1 MMTNM
6 ELNNSPFNSLPADVS
21 KKLGKIKFSQTR
33 PKCDRKFYVDSEDVM
48 VVLSRLPYG
57 TWRRLKAVHFN
68 DKSHGA
74 RVLGY
79 VTKGHR
85 EISLCALP
93 PRISL
98 ARFLDRCQS
107 PKKFGAKRGSQWPEI
122 AIRKYLLYDVFL
134 HELGHLQI
142 VDEKAKD
149 ARHKFANETLAQSF
163 ADHWRMILW
172 RDHYSHE
179 DAVHNTPYKL
189 QS

>member
-1 MMTNM
+1 MIKYTSIFSFD
-6 ELNNSPFNSLPADVS
+6 LLVS
-21 KKLGKIKFSQTR
+21 SNCHLINASTSAALFAR
-33 PKCDRKFYVDSEDVM
+33 RN
-48 VVLSRLPYG
+48 LYG

-179 DAVHNTPYKL
+179 DAVHNAPYKL
-189 QS
+189 QPKP